1 MYDGVRKRSFVKL
14 LFVLLS
20 HMMAS
25 AAVRLLLLLLLP
37 RKRVH
42 CMASR

>member
-25 AAVRLLLLLLLP
+25 AAVRLLLLLLP